1 MRTMQPNDIELLK
14 SEQQSD
20 AGTLARIY
28 EEYSPA
34 VFRYAFRLLG
44 SLQIAEDCVADS
56 FLGFLTAVEMGKGPQ
71 ENLKAYL
78 FRSAHN
84 WIVDFYRKKS
94 HLDIDLDDDFI
105 DSFVNVE
112 FEAENRIRVIETI
125 KALDQ
130 LTIEQKE
137 VVLLRYSEG
146 LDNKEIAKVIHKTQG
161 AVKALLHRATTSLQ
175 KELEYETNK

>member
-1 MRTMQPNDIELLK
+1 MQPYDIELLK
-14 SEQQSD
+14 SAQKLD
-20 AGTLARIY
+20 AGSLARVY

-44 SLQIAEDCVADS
+44 SLQNAEDCVADS
-56 FLGFLTAVEMGKGPQ
+56 FLGFLSAVEMRKGPK

-94 HLDIDLDDDFI
+94 RQDIELADDFI
-105 DSFVNVE
+105 DAFENVE
-112 FEAENRIRVIETI
+112 LEAENRIRVIETI
-125 KALDQ
+125 KALDR

-137 VVLLRYSEG
+137 VVLLHYSEG
-146 LDNKEIAKVIHKTQG
+146 LDNQAIAKIIHKTQG
-161 AVKALLHRATTSLQ
+161 AVKALLHRAITSLQ
-175 KELEYETNK
+175 KELTYEK